1 MSYDNKKMKTIGV
14 DRETLRVICTCI
26 KGTEGGGDCT
36 WRSFVNCVMKFC
48 KEVQHDQEINW
59 AVPCETK
66 VVQFYT
72 GAFVKMLKLDQ
83 NPDPCG
89 HLCYSESDFEDLV
102 DMWERESNTRHWDGK
117 QRSSSYEELDASMME
132 SRTHHS
138 DTDAMFRS
146 TPFPVPMMSGVGASD
161 PSSVTMMSDVGAGL

>member
-1 MSYDNKKMKTIGV
+1 MKTIGV

-36 WRSFVNCVMKFC
+36 WRSFVDFVMKFC
-48 KEVQHDQEINW
+48 KEVQPDQEINW

-89 HLCYSESDFEDLV
+89 HLCYSESDFDDLV
-102 DMWERESNTRHWDGK
+102 EMWEQQSSTPRWDAK
-117 QRSSSYEELDASMME
+117 QRSSSYAAMPPTSMMEPDASMME
-132 SRTHHS
+132 WPTSHPG
-138 DTDAMFRS
+138 TDATFRG
-146 TPFPVPMMSGVGASD
+146 TN
-161 PSSVTMMSDVGAGL
+161 PSSVTVMSADASASYPSSFYEMMNE